1 MLKKIILPLLFIPLI
16 TYSQNLSNSDSLKII
31 NVLETQKIA
40 WNNNDIDEFMNGYFS
55 SEKLVFSG
63 KSGPVYGWKSTKERY
78 LAKYNSKELMG
89 NLKFDIDNIFLV
101 KRAVAILL
109 GKFYL
114 KREIGD
120 ASGFFTLVFKKVK
133 GKWYIISDHT
143 S

>member
-1 MLKKIILPLLFIPLI
+1 MIKNLILFFVLSPLI
-16 TYSQNLSNSDSLKII
+16 IYSQNLSRSDSLKII
-31 NVLETQKIA
+31 NVLESQKIA
-40 WNNNDIDEFMNGYFS
+40 WNNNNINEFMNGYLNS
-55 SEKLVFSG
+55 SKLVFSG
-63 KSGPVYGWKSTKERY
+63 QSGPVYGWKSTKERY

-89 NLKFDIDNIFLV
+89 NLKFDIDSIFLV
-101 KRAVAILL
+101 KRGVAILL

-120 ASGFFTLVFKKVK
+120 ASGFFTLVFRKVK